1 MNRRDVLPDGNLSE
15 TQILAALLGIS
26 EMVASLTDL
35 DEVLGTIVR
44 ITPQLVG
51 VDRCAIMLYDD
62 NRGEFQTAQVFSS
75 DDARNTEFQRL
86 VLKEEDVRK
95 LAHKILEQKLPALV
109 KDAEKDGML
118 PGHVAARLGIR
129 SVLVVPL
136 ACRGRTLGIM
146 TLDVI
151 NGQKF
156 FTSKEINVAMGVGVH
171 AAVAVEQF
179 RLLDRER
186 TMREDVSAVTQALG
200 AGLMTV
206 DRNFRI
212 LALDPTAESILG
224 WESPEVVGRQCAE
237 TFFAVDEAGSA
248 MCEHGCVAHQILD
261 QAKQGA
267 SQKLFFRR
275 KDGSRVLCF
284 VRGAPIRDDLDE
296 AVRVVYAI
304 RPMGEKL
311 TPAEE
316 REAPPATP
324 PRRKTGEAR
333 PRVE

>member
-1 MNRRDVLPDGNLSE
+1 MLSEGNLSE

-26 EMVASLTDL
+26 EMVASLTEI

-51 VDRCAIMLYDD
+51 VDRCAIMVYDE
-62 NRGEFQTAQVFSS
+62 NVGEFHTQQVFSP
-75 DDARNTEFQRL
+75 DDARNAEFQKL

-109 KDAEKDGML
+109 KDAERDGML
-118 PGHVAARLGIR
+118 PGHVAASLGMR

-146 TLDVI
+146 TLDAI
-151 NGQKF
+151 DGQKF

-171 AAVAVEQF
+171 AAVAIEQF
-179 RLLDRER
+179 RLVDRER
-186 TMREDVSAVTQALG
+186 SMREDVAAITQALG

-206 DRNFRI
+206 DRSFRI
-212 LALDPTAESILG
+212 LALDRTAESILG
-224 WESPEVVGRQCAE
+224 WSTAEVVGRQCAA

-248 MCEHGCVAHQILD
+248 MCEHGCVAHQVL
-261 QAKQGA
+261 ANPKQGA

-284 VRGAPIRDDLDE
+284 VRGASILDE
-296 AVRVVYAI
+296 FEEPVRVVYAI

-316 REAPPATP
+316 AKAPPAAA
-324 PRRKTGEAR
+324 PRRKTGAAR
-333 PRVE
+333 PRAE